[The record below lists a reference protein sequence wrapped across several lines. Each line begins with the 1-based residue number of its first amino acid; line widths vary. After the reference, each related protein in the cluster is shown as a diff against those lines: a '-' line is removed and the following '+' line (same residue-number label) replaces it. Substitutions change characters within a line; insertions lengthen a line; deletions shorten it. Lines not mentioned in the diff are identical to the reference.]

1 MRALDRWVILDTET
15 TGIRNPIYPVEIAA
29 QVMRAWEPAGEPF
42 RVLLN
47 FDVPIDPI
55 AEKMHG
61 YSREYLKQEGLRPS
75 EALAMF
81 LSYAGY
87 SPIVAYNLT
96 YDWNR
101 VLGPT
106 FERIGTR
113 TGLRPGFCALNL
125 TRHVVPALPD
135 FKLQTVTKI
144 FGLAKEQIHHADDDV
159 RLVVQFLSQHVAPHL
174 IKSNVVGFEQ
184 VAACADG
191 SISVP
196 PLNPPTLTKKEP
208 KRRTAIDEET
218 MFAIGELVGI
228 CRIITLDKHVTADER
243 NFLANWL
250 ERCPHAG
257 VQPISG
263 MFDLVREIVADGQV
277 TDQEQQRLI
286 QAIEEL
292 LASRKQR
299 LPGAAGFVRRR
310 DRFFEG
316 L

>member
-1 MRALDRWVILDTET
+1 MRNLDRWIILDTET
-15 TGIRNPIYPVEIAA
+15 TGLRNQIYPVEIAA
-29 QVMRAWEPAGEPF
+29 QVMSGWELAGEPF

-47 FDVPIDPI
+47 FDVPIEPI

-61 YSREYLKQEGLRPS
+61 YSRECLKQKGIRPS
-75 EALAMF
+75 EALAKF
-81 LSYAGY
+81 LTYTGT

-106 FERIGTR
+106 FERMGTR
-113 TGLRPGFCALNL
+113 TALRPGFCALNL

-135 FKLQTVTKI
+135 FKLKTVIKT
-144 FGLAKEQIHHADDDV
+144 FGLAKEQTHHADDDV
-159 RLVVQFLSQHVAPHL
+159 RLVVQFLSQHLGPHL
-174 IKSNVVGFEQ
+174 IQSNVVGFER

-196 PLNPPTLTKKEP
+196 PLKPPAPSKKER
-208 KRRTAIDEET
+208 KRKTALDQEG

-228 CRIITLDKHVTADER
+228 CGIITFDKQLTADEL
-243 NFLANWL
+243 NFLADWL
-250 ERCPHAG
+250 ERCPHAS
-257 VQPISG
+257 VHPISG

-277 TDQEQQRLI
+277 TGEEQQRLS

-292 LASRKQR
+292 VAWR
-299 LPGAAGFVRRR
+299 P
-310 DRFFEG
+310 
-316 L
+316 